1 VIIVVR
7 PAKGSGPT
15 AALAITHRGA
25 AALWPMLM
33 AATLDESSEGYEAE
47 CDVKGELTTG
57 EKQT

>member
-1 VIIVVR
+1 
-7 PAKGSGPT
+7 
-15 AALAITHRGA
+15 
-25 AALWPMLM
+25 MLM